1 MTVSI
6 TLANATTR
14 NTVVTDDS
22 KTVAEVLSENGFA
35 TTGVT
40 IHANGSPVAD
50 LNKTLAAA
58 SIADGAMLMSV
69 PFQKAGLN

>member
-14 NTVVTDDS
+14 QTVITEDS
-22 KTVAEVLSENGFA
+22 KTINDVLAENGFA

-40 IHANGSPVAD
+40 IHANGIPQAD
-50 LNKTLAAA
+50 GNKTLADAN
-58 SIADGAMLMSV
+58 IGDGAMIMSV
-69 PFQKAGLN
+69 PYQKAGC